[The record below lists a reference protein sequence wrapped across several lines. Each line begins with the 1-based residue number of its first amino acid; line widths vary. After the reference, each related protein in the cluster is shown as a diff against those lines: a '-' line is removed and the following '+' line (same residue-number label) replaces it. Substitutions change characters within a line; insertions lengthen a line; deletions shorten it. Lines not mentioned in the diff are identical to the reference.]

1 MELPVVSG
9 NVSFYNESPTGA
21 ILPTPT
27 IGMVGIVKDLKK
39 RCSVP
44 FKDRGDL
51 IILLGKNKEELG
63 GSEYLAVVHDKEAG
77 SPPELDLD
85 LEKRVQSVCLTAIE
99 VGIVR
104 SAHDISD
111 GGLAVALAESA
122 ILGKQGASIR
132 LKDKI
137 REDALLFGESQS
149 RIILTIDPRDIFAF
163 TDIAML
169 FALPFEIIG
178 KVGGNNLTVEGPASE
193 LLKIKVSD
201 LSKAYYGA
209 IR

>member
-1 MELPVVSG
+1 
-9 NVSFYNESPTGA
+9 
-21 ILPTPT
+21 
-27 IGMVGIVKDLKK
+27 MVGIVKDLKK

-51 IILLGKNKEELG
+51 IVLLGKNKEELG
-63 GSEYLAVVHDKEAG
+63 GSEYLAVIHSQEAG

-85 LEKRVQSVCLTAIE
+85 LEKRVQAVCLTAIE
-99 VGIVR
+99 VGITK
-104 SAHDISD
+104 SAHDLSD
-111 GGLAVALAESA
+111 GGLAVALAECA
-122 ILGKQGASIR
+122 ILGEQGASLR
-132 LKDKI
+132 LKDTL

-149 RIILTIDPRDIFAF
+149 RILLTIDPRDIFAF

-178 KVGGNNLTVEGPASE
+178 KVGGKNLTVEGPASE
-193 LLKIKVSD
+193 LLDIKVSD